1 MADERRVRTVI
12 FDLGGVLIDW
22 NPRYLYRKLF
32 ADDEPGMERFLA
44 EVTTAAWNHSLD
56 AGKPFAE
63 GVAELI
69 AKHPAERERIE
80 AYHSRWIETISGPIL
95 GTVEVLEDLA
105 ERKVPLYA
113 ITNWAAETFD
123 IVRRDPAYA
132 FLDLFRE
139 IYVSGTLR
147 MAKPEPAI
155 FHHALGRIGGD
166 PSTASSSTMSRRTSA
181 PQRRSASPS
190 TTSPHPKVWPPT
202 SNSAG
207 SWPSG
212 CAGSCAGLRR

>member
-1 MADERRVRTVI
+1 MADERRVSTVI

-32 ADDEPGMERFLA
+32 VDDEPGMERFLA

-80 AYHSRWIETISGPIL
+80 AYHSRWIETISGPIM
-95 GTVEVLEDLA
+95 GTVEILEDLA

-139 IYVSGTLR
+139 IYVSGSLR

-155 FHHALGRIGGD
+155 FHHALGRIGGE
-166 PSTASSSTMSRRTSA
+166 ASDCLFIDDVEKNIRAAAALGITVHHF
-181 PQRRSASPS
+181 
-190 TTSPHPKVWPPT
+190 TSPE
-202 SNSAG
+202 
-207 SWPSG
+207 
-212 CAGSCAGLRR
+212 GLAADLQQRGLLA

>member
-32 ADDEPGMERFLA
+32 VDDEPGMERFLS

-56 AGKPFAE
+56 AGKSFAE

-80 AYHSRWIETISGPIL
+80 AYHSRWIETVSGPIM
-95 GTVEVLEDLA
+95 GTVEILEDLA

-147 MAKPEPAI
+147 LAKPEPAI
-155 FHHALGRIGGD
+155 FHHALGRIDGD
-166 PSTASSSTMSRRTSA
+166 PSDSLFIDDVEKNIRAAAALGITVHHF
-181 PQRRSASPS
+181 
-190 TTSPHPKVWPPT
+190 TSPE
-202 SNSAG
+202 
-207 SWPSG
+207 
-212 CAGSCAGLRR
+212 GLAADLQERGLLA

>member
-1 MADERRVRTVI
+1 MADERRVSTVI

-32 ADDEPGMERFLA
+32 VDDEPGMERFLA

-80 AYHSRWIETISGPIL
+80 AYHGRWIETISGPII
-95 GTVEVLEDLA
+95 GAVEILEDLA
-105 ERKVPLYA
+105 EREVPLYA

-139 IYVSGTLR
+139 IYVSGSLR

-155 FHHALGRIGGD
+155 FRHALGRIGGE
-166 PSTASSSTMSRRTSA
+166 PSESLFIDDVEKNIRAAAALGITVHHF
-181 PQRRSASPS
+181 
-190 TTSPHPKVWPPT
+190 TSPE
-202 SNSAG
+202 
-207 SWPSG
+207 
-212 CAGSCAGLRR
+212 GLAADLQQRGLLA

>member
-1 MADERRVRTVI
+1 MADERRVSTVI

-22 NPRYLYRKLF
+22 NQRYLYRKLF
-32 ADDEPGMERFLA
+32 VDDEPGMERFLA

-80 AYHSRWIETISGPIL
+80 AYHGRWIETISGPIT
-95 GTVEVLEDLA
+95 GTVEILEDLA
-105 ERKVPLYA
+105 EREVPLYA

-139 IYVSGTLR
+139 IYVSGSLR

-155 FHHALGRIGGD
+155 FRHALGRIGGD
-166 PSTASSSTMSRRTSA
+166 PSESLFIDDVEKNIRAAAALGITVHHF
-181 PQRRSASPS
+181 
-190 TTSPHPKVWPPT
+190 TSPE
-202 SNSAG
+202 
-207 SWPSG
+207 
-212 CAGSCAGLRR
+212 GLAADLQQRGLLA

>member
-1 MADERRVRTVI
+1 MADERRVSTVI

-32 ADDEPGMERFLA
+32 VDDEPRMERFLT

-69 AKHPAERERIE
+69 AKHPVERKRIE

-95 GTVEVLEDLA
+95 GTVEILEDLA

-139 IYVSGTLR
+139 IYVSGSLR

-155 FHHALGRIGGD
+155 FHHALGRIGGE
-166 PSTASSSTMSRRTSA
+166 ASDCLFIDDVEKNIRAAAALGITVHHF
-181 PQRRSASPS
+181 
-190 TTSPHPKVWPPT
+190 TSPE
-202 SNSAG
+202 
-207 SWPSG
+207 
-212 CAGSCAGLRR
+212 GLAADLQQRGLLA

>member
-1 MADERRVRTVI
+1 MADERRVSTVI

-32 ADDEPGMERFLA
+32 VDDEPGMERFLA

-95 GTVEVLEDLA
+95 GTVEILEDLA
-105 ERKVPLYA
+105 EQKMPLYA
-113 ITNWAAETFD
+113 ITNWAAETFG
-123 IVRRDPAYA
+123 IVRRDPAYG

-139 IYVSGTLR
+139 IYVSGSLR

-155 FHHALGRIGGD
+155 FRHALDRIGGD
-166 PSTASSSTMSRRTSA
+166 PSDSLFIDDVEKNIRAAAALGITVHHF
-181 PQRRSASPS
+181 
-190 TTSPHPKVWPPT
+190 TSPE
-202 SNSAG
+202 
-207 SWPSG
+207 
-212 CAGSCAGLRR
+212 GLAADLQQRGLLA

>member
-1 MADERRVRTVI
+1 MADERRVSTVI

-95 GTVEVLEDLA
+95 GTVEILEDLA

-139 IYVSGTLR
+139 IYVSGSLR

-155 FHHALGRIGGD
+155 FRHALGRIGGE
-166 PSTASSSTMSRRTSA
+166 ASDCLFIDDVEKNIRAAAALGITVHHF
-181 PQRRSASPS
+181 
-190 TTSPHPKVWPPT
+190 TSPE
-202 SNSAG
+202 
-207 SWPSG
+207 
-212 CAGSCAGLRR
+212 GLAADLQQRGLLA

>member
-166 PSTASSSTMSRRTSA
+166 PSDSLFIDDVEKNIRAAAALGITVHHF
-181 PQRRSASPS
+181 
-190 TTSPHPKVWPPT
+190 TSPE
-202 SNSAG
+202 
-207 SWPSG
+207 
-212 CAGSCAGLRR
+212 GLAADLQQRGLLA

>member
-1 MADERRVRTVI
+1 MADERRVSTVI

-32 ADDEPGMERFLA
+32 VDDEPGMERFLA

-80 AYHSRWIETISGPIL
+80 AYHGRWIETISGPII
-95 GTVEVLEDLA
+95 GAVEILEDLA
-105 ERKVPLYA
+105 EREVPLYA

-139 IYVSGTLR
+139 IYVSGSLR

-155 FHHALGRIGGD
+155 FRHALGRIGGD
-166 PSTASSSTMSRRTSA
+166 PSESLFIDDVEKNIRAAAALGITVHHF
-181 PQRRSASPS
+181 
-190 TTSPHPKVWPPT
+190 TSPE
-202 SNSAG
+202 
-207 SWPSG
+207 
-212 CAGSCAGLRR
+212 GLAADLQQRGLLA

>member
-1 MADERRVRTVI
+1 
-12 FDLGGVLIDW
+12 VLIDW

-32 ADDEPGMERFLA
+32 VDDEPGMERFLA

-80 AYHSRWIETISGPIL
+80 AYHSRWIETISGPIM
-95 GTVEVLEDLA
+95 GTVEILEDLA

-139 IYVSGTLR
+139 IYVSGSLR

-155 FHHALGRIGGD
+155 FRHALGRIGGD
-166 PSTASSSTMSRRTSA
+166 PSDSLFIDDVEKNIRAAAVLGITVHHF
-181 PQRRSASPS
+181 
-190 TTSPHPKVWPPT
+190 TSPE
-202 SNSAG
+202 
-207 SWPSG
+207 
-212 CAGSCAGLRR
+212 GLAADLQQRGLLA

>member
-80 AYHSRWIETISGPIL
+80 AYHGRWIETISGPIT
-95 GTVEVLEDLA
+95 GTVEILEDLA
-105 ERKVPLYA
+105 EREVPLYA

-155 FHHALGRIGGD
+155 FHHALGRIGGE
-166 PSTASSSTMSRRTSA
+166 ASDCLFIDDVEKNIRAAAALGITVHHF
-181 PQRRSASPS
+181 
-190 TTSPHPKVWPPT
+190 TSPE
-202 SNSAG
+202 
-207 SWPSG
+207 
-212 CAGSCAGLRR
+212 GLAADLQQRGLLA

>member
-32 ADDEPGMERFLA
+32 VDDEPGMERFLT

-80 AYHSRWIETISGPIL
+80 AYHGRWIETISGPIM
-95 GTVEVLEDLA
+95 GTVEILEDLA

-139 IYVSGTLR
+139 IYVSGSLR

-155 FHHALGRIGGD
+155 FHHALARIGGE
-166 PSTASSSTMSRRTSA
+166 ASDCLFIDDVEKNIRAAAALGITVHHF
-181 PQRRSASPS
+181 
-190 TTSPHPKVWPPT
+190 TSPE
-202 SNSAG
+202 
-207 SWPSG
+207 
-212 CAGSCAGLRR
+212 GLAADLQQRGLLA

>member
-1 MADERRVRTVI
+1 MGGGRMADERRVRTVI

-32 ADDEPGMERFLA
+32 VDDEPGMERFLA

-80 AYHSRWIETISGPIL
+80 AYHSRWIETISGPIM
-95 GTVEVLEDLA
+95 GTVEILEDLA

-123 IVRRDPAYA
+123 I
-132 FLDLFRE
+132 
-139 IYVSGTLR
+139 
-147 MAKPEPAI
+147 
-155 FHHALGRIGGD
+155 
-166 PSTASSSTMSRRTSA
+166 
-181 PQRRSASPS
+181 
-190 TTSPHPKVWPPT
+190 
-202 SNSAG
+202 
-207 SWPSG
+207 
-212 CAGSCAGLRR
+212 

>member
-32 ADDEPGMERFLA
+32 VDDEPGMERFLA

-80 AYHSRWIETISGPIL
+80 AYHSRWIETISGPIF
-95 GTVEVLEDLA
+95 GTVEILEDLA

-132 FLDLFRE
+132 FLDLFGE
-139 IYVSGTLR
+139 IYVSGSLR

-155 FHHALGRIGGD
+155 FHHALGRIGGE
-166 PSTASSSTMSRRTSA
+166 ASDCLFIDDVEKNIRAAAALGITVHHF
-181 PQRRSASPS
+181 
-190 TTSPHPKVWPPT
+190 TSPE
-202 SNSAG
+202 
-207 SWPSG
+207 
-212 CAGSCAGLRR
+212 GLAADLQQRGLLA

>member
-32 ADDEPGMERFLA
+32 VDDEPRMERFLT

-69 AKHPAERERIE
+69 AKHPVERERIE

-95 GTVEVLEDLA
+95 GTVEILEDLA

-139 IYVSGTLR
+139 IYVSGSLR

-155 FHHALGRIGGD
+155 FHHALGRIGGE
-166 PSTASSSTMSRRTSA
+166 ASDCLFIDDVEKNIRAAAALGITVHHF
-181 PQRRSASPS
+181 
-190 TTSPHPKVWPPT
+190 TSPE
-202 SNSAG
+202 
-207 SWPSG
+207 
-212 CAGSCAGLRR
+212 GLAADLQQRGLLA

>member
-1 MADERRVRTVI
+1 MADERRVSTVI

-32 ADDEPGMERFLA
+32 VDDEPRMERFLT

-69 AKHPAERERIE
+69 AKHPVERERIE
-80 AYHSRWIETISGPIL
+80 AYHSRWIETISGPIM
-95 GTVEVLEDLA
+95 GTVEILEDLA

-139 IYVSGTLR
+139 IYVSGSLR

-155 FHHALGRIGGD
+155 FHHALGRIGGE
-166 PSTASSSTMSRRTSA
+166 ASDCLFIDDVEKNIRAAAALGITVHHF
-181 PQRRSASPS
+181 
-190 TTSPHPKVWPPT
+190 TSPE
-202 SNSAG
+202 
-207 SWPSG
+207 
-212 CAGSCAGLRR
+212 GLAADLQQRGLLA

>member
-1 MADERRVRTVI
+1 MADESRVSTVI

-32 ADDEPGMERFLA
+32 VDDEPGMERFLA

-80 AYHSRWIETISGPIL
+80 AYHGRWIETISGPII
-95 GTVEVLEDLA
+95 GTVEILEDLA
-105 ERKVPLYA
+105 EREVPLYA
-113 ITNWAAETFD
+113 ISNWAAETFD

-139 IYVSGTLR
+139 IYVSGSLR

-155 FHHALGRIGGD
+155 FRHALGRIGGE
-166 PSTASSSTMSRRTSA
+166 PSESLFIDDVEKNIRAAAALGITVHHF
-181 PQRRSASPS
+181 
-190 TTSPHPKVWPPT
+190 TSPE
-202 SNSAG
+202 
-207 SWPSG
+207 
-212 CAGSCAGLRR
+212 GLAADLQQRGLLA

>member
-1 MADERRVRTVI
+1 MADERRVSTVI

-32 ADDEPGMERFLA
+32 VDDEPRMERFLT

-69 AKHPAERERIE
+69 AKHPVERERIE

-95 GTVEVLEDLA
+95 GTVEILEDLA

-139 IYVSGTLR
+139 IYVSGSLR

-155 FHHALGRIGGD
+155 FHHALGRIGGE
-166 PSTASSSTMSRRTSA
+166 ASDCLFIDDVEKNIRAAAALGITVHHF
-181 PQRRSASPS
+181 
-190 TTSPHPKVWPPT
+190 TSPE
-202 SNSAG
+202 
-207 SWPSG
+207 
-212 CAGSCAGLRR
+212 GLAADLQQRGLLA

>member
-1 MADERRVRTVI
+1 MADERRVSTVI

-32 ADDEPGMERFLA
+32 VDDEPRMERFLT

-69 AKHPAERERIE
+69 AKHPVERERIE

-95 GTVEVLEDLA
+95 GTVEILEDLA

-139 IYVSGTLR
+139 IYVSGSLR

-155 FHHALGRIGGD
+155 FRHALGRIGGK
-166 PSTASSSTMSRRTSA
+166 ASDCLFIDDVEKNIRAAAALGITV
-181 PQRRSASPS
+181 QHF
-190 TTSPHPKVWPPT
+190 TSPE
-202 SNSAG
+202 
-207 SWPSG
+207 
-212 CAGSCAGLRR
+212 GLAADLQQRGLLA

>member
-1 MADERRVRTVI
+1 MADERRVSTVI

-32 ADDEPGMERFLA
+32 VDDEPKMERFLT

-69 AKHPAERERIE
+69 AKHPVERKRIE

-95 GTVEVLEDLA
+95 GTVEILEDLA

-139 IYVSGTLR
+139 IYVSGSLR

-155 FHHALGRIGGD
+155 FHHALGRIGGE
-166 PSTASSSTMSRRTSA
+166 ASDCLFIDDVEKNIRAAAALGITVHHF
-181 PQRRSASPS
+181 
-190 TTSPHPKVWPPT
+190 TSPE
-202 SNSAG
+202 
-207 SWPSG
+207 
-212 CAGSCAGLRR
+212 GLAADLQQRGLLA

>member
-32 ADDEPGMERFLA
+32 VDDEPGMERFLA

-80 AYHSRWIETISGPIL
+80 AYHSRWIETISGPIM
-95 GTVEVLEDLA
+95 GTVEILEDLA

-139 IYVSGTLR
+139 IYVSGSLR

-155 FHHALGRIGGD
+155 FHHALGRIGGE
-166 PSTASSSTMSRRTSA
+166 ASDCLFIDDVEKNIRAAAALGITVHHF
-181 PQRRSASPS
+181 
-190 TTSPHPKVWPPT
+190 TSPE
-202 SNSAG
+202 
-207 SWPSG
+207 
-212 CAGSCAGLRR
+212 GLAADLQQRGLLA

>member
-32 ADDEPGMERFLA
+32 VDDEPGMERFLA
-44 EVTTAAWNHSLD
+44 KVTTAAWNHSLD
-56 AGKPFAE
+56 AGKSFAE

-95 GTVEVLEDLA
+95 GTVEILEDLA

-139 IYVSGTLR
+139 IYVSGSLR

-155 FHHALGRIGGD
+155 FHHALGRIGGE
-166 PSTASSSTMSRRTSA
+166 ASDCLFIDDVEKNIRAAAALGITVHHF
-181 PQRRSASPS
+181 
-190 TTSPHPKVWPPT
+190 TSPE
-202 SNSAG
+202 
-207 SWPSG
+207 
-212 CAGSCAGLRR
+212 GLAADLQQRGLLA